1 MTVQAVFEN
10 GVFRPTGQ
18 VAIPEHC
25 LVEFEPRIVG
35 APAKTQAAPTVYD
48 VLDQRFESGERDV
61 AARHDE
67 HQPCFDE

>member
-25 LVEFEPRIVG
+25 VVEFEPRIVS
-35 APAKTQAAPTVYD
+35 APTGEASFRSVYD
-48 VLDQRFESGERDV
+48 ILDRRFESGETDV
-61 AARHDE
+61 AARHDD
-67 HQPCFDE
+67 HQP